1 VGPIEAASTV
11 ALVAC
16 SQGSVMM
23 MVNVFVGFVTVRL
36 PVGVLAFMTTVCV
49 PASVTNVVLRV
60 NFGVVASE
68 TNVRL
73 ELASV
78 EPVTVNA

>member
-1 VGPIEAASTV
+1 
-11 ALVAC
+11 
-16 SQGSVMM
+16 VMM